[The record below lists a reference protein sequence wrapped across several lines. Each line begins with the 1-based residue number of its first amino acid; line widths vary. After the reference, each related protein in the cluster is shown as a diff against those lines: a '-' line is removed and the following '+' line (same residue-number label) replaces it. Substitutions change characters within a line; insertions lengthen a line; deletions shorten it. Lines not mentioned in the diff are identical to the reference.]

1 MRMEKRKLKDLNPA
15 AYNPRKALKP
25 GDPEY
30 EKLAASIEKHGYIDP
45 IVINED
51 GTIIGGHQRR
61 TVMMDLGYE
70 EAEVAIVDI
79 PDKEDEIAAN
89 IALNQIDGAWDN
101 DKLMGLL
108 IQLEGSGY
116 DTMAAGFNSNDLSEL
131 FKNVDIGQEANDDG
145 YDIERAVEKIQQ
157 GPPVT
162 QPGDVWKLGEHRL
175 LCGDA
180 LDFSDVGILM
190 AGELADL
197 VLTDPPYNV
206 DYEAKDKSLE
216 RSYKRNTTRQNN
228 EIINDR
234 MAADAFYEFL
244 YKAFGNCFDAA
255 REGAAVYVFHADSEG
270 LTFRQAFEASG
281 FKLSQ
286 VLIWEKNQFVI
297 GRQDYHW
304 RHEPILYGWK
314 EGAAHYFI
322 DDRGQDTVWIEDDV
336 DYKKMSKA
344 DLVAYIDRI
353 RADLSART
361 SIQYEK
367 KPARSDMH
375 PTMKPVAL
383 VGRLM
388 LNSSRRGDAVLDP
401 FAGSGTTLIA
411 AEQLHRTAFLI
422 EINPVYCDV
431 IINRWEE
438 YTGRKAEKVRGG
450 GRDGRE

>member
-1 MRMEKRKLKDLNPA
+1 MRLEKRKLLELKPA
-15 AYNPRKALKP
+15 EYNPRKALKP

-45 IVINED
+45 IIINED

-61 TVMMDLGYE
+61 TVMIDLGYE
-70 EAEVAIVDI
+70 EADVIIVNL
-79 PDKEDEIAAN
+79 PDKNDEIAAN
-89 IALNQIDGAWDN
+89 IALNQISGEFEKDA
-101 DKLMGLL
+101 LMGLL
-108 IQLEGSGY
+108 IQLEGAGY
-116 DTMAAGFNSNDLSEL
+116 DTMAAGFNTQDLSEL
-131 FKNVDIGQEANDDG
+131 FAEVDLAQEANDDG
-145 YDIERAVEKIQQ
+145 YDVEKAVEKAQQ
-157 GPPVT
+157 APPIT
-162 QPGDVWKLGEHRL
+162 QPGDVWQLGEHRL

-206 DYEAKDKSLE
+206 DYEAKDKALE
-216 RSYKRNTTRQNN
+216 RSYKRNTTRKNN
-228 EIINDR
+228 EIKNDR
-234 MAADAFYEFL
+234 MEEDAFYEFL
-244 YKAFGNCFDAA
+244 YTAFGNCYDAA

-270 LTFRQAFEASG
+270 LTFRQAFDAAR

-314 EGAAHYFI
+314 EGAAHYFV
-322 DDRGQDTVWIEDDV
+322 DDRSQDTVLIEDDI
-336 DYKKMSKA
+336 DFKKMSKA
-344 DLVAYIDRI
+344 DLVAYIKKI

-361 SIQYEK
+361 SVQYEN

-375 PTMKPVAL
+375 PTQKPVPL

-388 LNSSRRGDAVLDP
+388 TNSSKRGDSVLDP
-401 FAGSGTTLIA
+401 FAGSGTTLMA
-411 AEQLHRTAFLI
+411 AEQLHRVAFLI
-422 EINPVYCDV
+422 EINPVFCDV

-438 YTGRKAEKVRGG
+438 YTGKKAVRVRGG
-450 GRDGRE
+450 DAYGR